1 MMLKGNLATRPFYN
15 ERFVNGLLVLAAVAG
30 LAMAA
35 YNTARLLDL
44 GGERATRVATRNTA
58 KADAALIRA
67 RAEREQKSVDRLLYL
82 QLSAATFE
90 ANGLIDDRTF
100 SWTVFFGQL
109 EKTLPYDVRLIQVAP
124 RWERE
129 VFGINMIVNVKRR
142 EDLSAFLDALQ
153 STQSFYDVFASEQQ
167 VMEDGT
173 YNATVEGGYIAPG
186 KPAKASG
193 APGGSQRP

>member
-1 MMLKGNLATRPFYN
+1 M
-15 ERFVNGLLVLAAVAG
+15 
-30 LAMAA
+30 
-35 YNTARLLDL
+35 LLDL
-44 GGERATRVATRNTA
+44 NRLHGPRQHVERTVQPSDLGPADPDYVVAA
-58 KADAALIRA
+58 PVELVMDVSKVSAD
-67 RAEREQKSVDRLLYL
+67 
-82 QLSAATFE
+82 TFE

-167 VMEDGT
+167 AMEDGT

-186 KPAKASG
+186 KPTKASG